1 MSKTTA
7 RRVTLATI
15 LLMLFIAAGAIL
27 GEGGINVPPQFRT
40 TPAVKLADSIAR
52 QAGATWKPVEIAAA
66 DGVTLR
72 AWLFRPR
79 TGNGKGVVA
88 SHGVVDSRRG
98 ALGDARI
105 LLQRGYTVLTP
116 DSRAHG
122 ESGGLIMTYGIRE
135 TNDVR
140 RWATYLTE
148 QEHLRALY
156 GIGHSM
162 GASILLQTTDEGTP
176 FRALV
181 AESPFAT
188 FRDVAYDRVG
198 GILRIRPVSRFVLW
212 PLIEPAFLYTRL
224 RHGIDL
230 TLVSPLDAVRRTTVP
245 VLLIHGT
252 ADENIPLSH
261 SRALHAAN
269 PRMTE
274 LWEVPGAPHVAAPVV
289 RPQEY
294 EQRVVQWFSGK

>member
-1 MSKTTA
+1 MSPNTA
-7 RRVTLATI
+7 RRIALASI
-15 LLMLFIAAGAIL
+15 LLMLFCAAGAVL
-27 GEGGINVPPQFRT
+27 GEGGINVPPQFRI
-40 TPAVKLADSIAR
+40 TPTVKLAESIAR
-52 QAGATWKPVEIAAA
+52 QTAATWMPAEITAA
-66 DGVTLR
+66 DGVALR

-79 TGNGKGVVA
+79 KANGKGVIA
-88 SHGVVDSRRG
+88 LHGVVDSRRG

-105 LLQRGYTVLTP
+105 LLQHGYTVLTP

-122 ESGGLIMTYGIRE
+122 ESGGIIMTYGIRE
-135 TNDVR
+135 TADVR
-140 RWATYLTE
+140 LWAGYLAR
-148 QEHLRALY
+148 QERVTALY
-156 GIGHSM
+156 AVGHSM
-162 GASILLQTTDEGTP
+162 GASILLQAIGPGTP
-176 FRALV
+176 FRAVV

-198 GILRIRPVSRFVLW
+198 GILHIRPVSRFLLW
-212 PLIEPAFLYTRL
+212 PIIEPAFAYTRL

-230 TLVSPLDAVRRTTVP
+230 STVSPLDAIGRTTVP

-252 ADENIPLSH
+252 ADENIPISH

-269 PRMTE
+269 PRMTQ

-294 EQRVVQWFSGK
+294 EQRILKWFSDK